1 MVPLELMKEKLAE
14 TRMKLL
20 NEITSLN
27 YEEFNTVPEENIWS
41 VAQVCH
47 HLYLVE
53 ISFAKAILYGLTKE
67 DAKKAEPK
75 QIQLLS
81 DRSKKIIAPE
91 MVIPREEPFEKQQLV
106 DMLDESRAMMLDVM
120 NKVHEPSILV
130 ERSVK
135 HPVFGYLPLYQWIE
149 TTYLH
154 EDRHI
159 EQIREIKMQIL

>member
-14 TRMKLL
+14 TRTKLL
-20 NEITSLN
+20 NEITSLS
-27 YEEFNTVPEENIWS
+27 YKEFNTVPVENVWS

-47 HLYLVE
+47 HLHLVE
-53 ISFAKAILYGLTKE
+53 VSFAKAILYGLKKE

-75 QIQLLS
+75 QIQLLN
-81 DRSKKIIAPE
+81 DRSKKLPAPE

-120 NKVHEPSILV
+120 NKVQEPSILV